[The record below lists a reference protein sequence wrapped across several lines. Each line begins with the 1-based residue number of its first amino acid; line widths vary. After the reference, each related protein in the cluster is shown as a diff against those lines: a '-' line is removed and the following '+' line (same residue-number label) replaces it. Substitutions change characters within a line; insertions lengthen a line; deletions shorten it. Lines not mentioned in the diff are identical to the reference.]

1 MAHEASGRNRNVAS
15 RVGWGLFLLGACG
28 ALAGLLAGFGI
39 ARNVHRSMLQISL
52 PVRDMAGRLNEV
64 VGPIN
69 VTTDTDWSQLD
80 DVLRTLADKTA
91 DVVRHLQESQQQSL
105 RNEQLAAV
113 GRLAAGLATSCAIRS
128 CQ

>member
-1 MAHEASGRNRNVAS
+1 
-15 RVGWGLFLLGACG
+15 
-28 ALAGLLAGFGI
+28 
-39 ARNVHRSMLQISL
+39 MLQISL